1 MVARGGRPGAVEV
14 VGHQVQKGEVSGCER
29 EVDVLKSPGGGG
41 EGRGEDIVGAWEVLA
56 GGGEE

>member
-1 MVARGGRPGAVEV
+1 MVAGDGRPRAVEV
-14 VGHQVQKGEVSGCER
+14 VGHQVQKGEVSGRER
-29 EVDVLKSPGGGG
+29 EVDVLESPGGGG